1 MVPVAQ
7 IVPNMV
13 CETALVVDT
22 FSTGV
27 FPFEDQPIERHKL
40 MWKLAS
46 SMNAPFVKKFVSV
59 VVHVSAQKYLF
70 SIVDGLFR
78 ASA

>member
-1 MVPVAQ
+1 M
-7 IVPNMV
+7 M
-13 CETALVVDT
+13 CETTLVVDT

-27 FPFEDQPIERHKL
+27 FSFVGQPIERHKL

-46 SMNAPFVKKFVSV
+46 SMNAQFVKKFVSAV
-59 VVHVSAQKYLF
+59 IHVSAQKYLF